1 MTVVGE
7 IMYGWHSGP
16 LTTITGSSLKRESN
30 SEIISSRHHPR
41 FSHDP

>member
-1 MTVVGE
+1 MIVFGE

-16 LTTITGSSLKRESN
+16 FTTITGSSLKRESS

-41 FSHDP
+41 LSHDP

>member
-1 MTVVGE
+1 MIVVGE

-16 LTTITGSSLKRESN
+16 LTTITGRSLKRESN

-41 FSHDP
+41 SNHVP